1 MARSTNLWRYVG
13 FSLLM
18 FFMAFQLHAQGPSG
32 IVSDDFNADTLSS
45 IWTFVNPLGDVTL
58 DSTGTHVVFEL
69 PAGTKHDAWTDGNT
83 VPRLMQDA
91 NNTNFEIEVK
101 LDVDFTQKIQDHGIM
116 VEETTS
122 RYLRFDILFDG
133 VNYRAFAGLLDGSAY
148 TIFADLYMTIA
159 GPMWLRVTRVI
170 STNNWTYQYS
180 ENGTDWTPVVTF
192 SQALTVNR
200 VGVYGANVGLSGPPP
215 AHTLAIDYFFN
226 TAFPITPEDGNITE
240 TDPPVI
246 SAIGASPAVVT
257 ANITWLTDE
266 YATSRV
272 DYGITTSY
280 GNTAEMLG
288 LTTGHNVLVTGLIPN
303 TKYYYKVSSTDG
315 FGNLAEQVG
324 GEFTTQPDSDPPVI
338 TIWHGTSQAVGH
350 LGYQQHDFNVLGNVS
365 DISGISSLSYTVNGG
380 SAVALTVG
388 PDGRR
393 LEDVG
398 DFNADIPLTS
408 LQSGI
413 NYIDIYATDGSG
425 NPNSTQMTV
434 NYLSGSYPLPTYID
448 WSALGSVQ
456 SAVQYVDGLWG
467 MDSGNLRT
475 QQVGYDRIVLIG
487 DTAWQDYEIS
497 CPVTINA
504 LEEPGPLSGGAGLGF
519 YMRFTGYIVGGFR
532 NFPDVQPKWGYQP
545 AGGIGWLR
553 WENGI
558 DQAPYIQFYPGD
570 SDNANNSA
578 GQFPITVGSTYN
590 IKMRCETLDDAPN
603 GDGITRYS
611 FKIWQGSNEPANW
624 NFSIVQESQYAL
636 RKGGVGLLAH
646 HVDAS
651 FGDVTV
657 IRLNNPPIITSDSV
671 TVAYQNE
678 LYEYQVTV
686 DDPDVGDKHTFT
698 LEVAPHWLSVNDS
711 TGLISGTP
719 GQEEVGD
726 TTVTIK
732 VTDSGGES
740 DSQTYDLTVIDVND
754 PPEITSIPDS
764 IATQDSLYQYQVVAT
779 DLDEDILTYSLTVKP
794 AWLSIDE
801 NTGLISGTPTNAD
814 VGDHPV
820 TVMVDDNK
828 DSTDTQSYTLRVIN
842 KNDPPT
848 ITSTPETA
856 AKQGDMYQYQ
866 VTATDPDQDVL
877 AYKLQVAPKWLS
889 INSSSGLISGVPA
902 NEDVGDTTVT
912 VLVDDSKGGTD
923 TQTYELNVENVN
935 DRPFITST
943 AVTTAMEGSLYEYQV
958 EAEDPD
964 NDDLTYTLSVKPSWL
979 SINSTTGL
987 ISGTPHGPNVGDTTV
1002 SVLVYDGNGGA
1013 DVQNYDLNVQKSTG
1027 ILDIYT
1033 NQIPDRFILLQNHP
1047 NPFNPTT
1054 KIRFGVP
1061 KAAEVRVEV
1070 YNILGEKVATVW
1082 NGYLAAG
1089 YHSVDFNAANLPS
1102 GVYIYQL
1109 QAEGFVE
1116 VKRMILMK

>member
-1 MARSTNLWRYVG
+1 MARSTNLWRYIG
-13 FSLLM
+13 FSLLV
-18 FFMAFQLHAQGPSG
+18 FFVTFQLHAQGPSG
-32 IVSDDFNADTLSS
+32 IISDDFNADTLSS
-45 IWTFVNPLGDVTL
+45 IWTYVNPLGDVTL
-58 DSTGTHVVFEL
+58 NLTGTHAVLEL
-69 PAGTKHDAWTDGNT
+69 PEGTKHDAWTDGNT
-83 VPRLMQDA
+83 VPRLMQNA
-91 NNTNFEIEVK
+91 NNTNFEIEAK
-101 LDVDFTQKIQDHGIM
+101 LDVNFTQKIQDHGIM

-133 VNYRAFAGLLDGSAY
+133 VNYRAFAGLLDGGTY

-159 GPMWLRVTRVI
+159 GPMWLRVTRI
-170 STNNWTYQYS
+170 SNTWTYQYS
-180 ENGTDWTPVVTF
+180 ENGTNWTPVVTF
-192 SQALTVNR
+192 NQALTVSR
-200 VGVYGANVGLSGPPP
+200 VGVYGANVGLSGAPP

-226 TAFPITPEDGNITE
+226 TAFPIDPEDGNSTDA
-240 TDPPVI
+240 DPPVI
-246 SAIGASPAVVT
+246 TAISANPSVVS
-257 ANITWLTDE
+257 ANIAWLTDE

-272 DYGITTSY
+272 DYGTTTSY
-280 GNTAEMLG
+280 GNNVQMLG

-303 TKYYYKVSSTDG
+303 TTYYYKVTSADG
-315 FGNLAEQVG
+315 SGNAAEQVG
-324 GEFTTQPDSDPPVI
+324 GSFTTLPDSDPPVI

-350 LGYQQHDFNVLGNVS
+350 LGYQQHDFNVLGNAS
-365 DISGISSLSYTVNGG
+365 DLSGISSLSYTLNGG

-393 LEDVG
+393 LDDVG

-413 NYIDIYATDGSG
+413 NNIVIYATDGSG
-425 NPNSTQMTV
+425 NNASRSMTV

-448 WSALGSVQ
+448 WSALSSVQ
-456 SAVQYVDGLWG
+456 SAIQYVDGLWG
-467 MDSGNLRT
+467 KDGGNLRT
-475 QQVGYDRIVLIG
+475 QQIGYDRIVLIG

-497 CPVTINA
+497 CPVTING

-553 WENGI
+553 WENGT
-558 DQAPYIQFYPGD
+558 DQAPFIQFYPGD

-590 IKMRCETLDDAPN
+590 MKMRCETLDDAPD
-603 GDGITRYS
+603 GDGVTRYS

-636 RKGGVGLLAH
+636 RKGGVGLLSH

-657 IRLNNPPIITSDSV
+657 IRLNNPPIITSDPV
-671 TVAYQNE
+671 TEADQNE

-719 GQEEVGD
+719 GQEDIGD
-726 TTVTIK
+726 TTVTVK
-732 VTDSGGES
+732 VTDSGDES

-754 PPEITSIPDS
+754 PPVITSTPDS
-764 IATQDSLYQYQVVAT
+764 IATQGELYQYQVVAV
-779 DLDEDILTYSLTVKP
+779 DLDEDVLTYSLTVKP

-820 TVMVDDNK
+820 TVMVDDNNGG
-828 DSTDTQSYTLRVIN
+828 TDTQSYTLRVIN
-842 KNDPPT
+842 TNDPPT
-848 ITSTPETA
+848 ITSTPVTT
-856 AKQGDMYQYQ
+856 AKQGQMYQYQ

-877 AYKLQVAPKWLS
+877 AYKLEVAPKWLS
-889 INSSSGLISGVPA
+889 INASSGLISGVPA

-923 TQTYELNVENVN
+923 TQTYDLNVENTN
-935 DRPFITST
+935 DPPVITST
-943 AVTTAMEGSLYEYQV
+943 PVTTGLEGSLYEYQV
-958 EAEDPD
+958 EADDPD
-964 NDDLTYTLSVKPSWL
+964 GDDLTYTLSIKPTWL

-987 ISGTPHGPNVGDTTV
+987 IRGTPHGPNVGDTTV

-1013 DVQNYDLNVQKSTG
+1013 DVQDYTLTVQKSTG
-1027 ILDIYT
+1027 IFDMYT

-1054 KIRFGVP
+1054 KIRFGLP
-1061 KAAEVRVEV
+1061 QAAEVRVEV
-1070 YNILGEKVATVW
+1070 YNILGEKMATVW
-1082 NGYLAAG
+1082 NGYLSSG